1 MTVNSSSYNYRYY
14 MDLSEATEQK
24 GLDCSGFVGWSV
36 YQIMQSRSGGP
47 MYTDVSGNLGSLYSG
62 KGMGTVVSQAQLA
75 SSNWKLY
82 PGDIGYNSGHTWIV
96 LGQCSDKSVV
106 ILHCTPNAAYR
117 FPEHRHQA
125 ELTEARRSSWQKLT
139 CPGIL
144 EPANMTIMN
153 PVVTISE
160 TVHTSDGTEAL
171 FPIPTDI

>member
-1 MTVNSSSYNYRYY
+1 

-96 LGQCSDKSVV
+96 LGQCSDKSTDFRNTDTKRNLRKPGDQAGRN
-106 ILHCTPNAAYR
+106 LHV
-117 FPEHRHQA
+117 QV
-125 ELTEARRSSWQKLT
+125 SWSQQ
-139 CPGIL
+139 I
-144 EPANMTIMN
+144 
-153 PVVTISE
+153 
-160 TVHTSDGTEAL
+160 
-171 FPIPTDI
+171 

>member
-1 MTVNSSSYNYRYY
+1 

-96 LGQCSDKSVV
+96 LGQCSDKVS
-106 ILHCTPNAAYR
+106 
-117 FPEHRHQA
+117 
-125 ELTEARRSSWQKLT
+125 
-139 CPGIL
+139 
-144 EPANMTIMN
+144 
-153 PVVTISE
+153 
-160 TVHTSDGTEAL
+160 
-171 FPIPTDI
+171 

>member
-1 MTVNSSSYNYRYY
+1 

-96 LGQCSDKSVV
+96 LGQCSDKECRDPPLYTECRRTDFRNTDTKRNLRKPGDQAGRN
-106 ILHCTPNAAYR
+106 LHV
-117 FPEHRHQA
+117 QV
-125 ELTEARRSSWQKLT
+125 SWSQQ
-139 CPGIL
+139 I
-144 EPANMTIMN
+144 
-153 PVVTISE
+153 
-160 TVHTSDGTEAL
+160 
-171 FPIPTDI
+171 

>member
-1 MTVNSSSYNYRYY
+1 

-106 ILHCTPNAAYR
+106 ILHCTPNAGVQISGTPTPSGTYGS
-117 FPEHRHQA
+117 QA
-125 ELTEARRSSWQKLT
+125 IKL
-139 CPGIL
+139 
-144 EPANMTIMN
+144 A
-153 PVVTISE
+153 E
-160 TVHTSDGTEAL
+160 TYMSRY
-171 FPIPTDI
+171 P